1 MKTDNTKRT
10 EENTQ
15 RAESDSMQRL
25 VSSKEIIQEL
35 HAILDEDDS
44 KIIRNHKDGY
54 PERPPHEMTIQERVT
69 ALCKYAADWKHWCI
83 EKG

>member
-1 MKTDNTKRT
+1 M
-10 EENTQ
+10 EEQEAKEGDLVET
-15 RAESDSMQRL
+15 A

-69 ALCKYAADWKHWCI
+69 ALCRYAADWKKWCI